1 MSKIA
6 YEKLKFDHILRTL
19 TNQELFAQW
28 LRNFFYLNNELNK
41 EYDSIYQNSFYIIFY
56 ELSTVGLEYSEN
68 LLKHIKNSQNLEKI
82 EFYEKLIKGLI
93 NLKSLFSE
101 TEFEFIEYKRHSSS
115 HIFQDYYE
123 NRISDKGK
131 IITKRKEKL
140 IDELKS
146 NFNEILLKY
155 GFDRGFDD
163 YMTGKL
169 YPEIKE
175 LHHEL
180 EKTKKH
186 YNAS

>member
-1 MSKIA
+1 MNKIEH
-6 YEKLKFDHILRTL
+6 EKLIFDHILRTL

-28 LRNFFYLNNELNK
+28 LGNFFYLNNELNK
-41 EYDSIYQNSFYIIFY
+41 EYDAIYQNAFYVAFY
-56 ELSTVGLEYSEN
+56 ELSTVGLEYSQN

-82 EFYEKLIKGLI
+82 AFFEKLIKGLI
-93 NLKSLFSE
+93 DLKSLFSE

-115 HIFQDYYE
+115 HIFQDYYV
-123 NRISDKGK
+123 NRISVKGK

-140 IDELKS
+140 IDEFNS
-146 NFNEILLKY
+146 NFKEILLKY

-175 LHHEL
+175 LYQEL
-180 EKTKKH
+180 VKIKMH
-186 YNAS
+186 YNTL